1 MRLCNVCLT
10 HVAWGTTAS
19 WSSTGRRS
27 SPKRMLSSQKVC
39 VALSCS
45 SLFPSTS
52 SCSPLVIA
60 SWLCTPAFSQLLSG
74 LWDKNEGDMA
84 VNPRQFYNLFKE
96 AVPYFSGY
104 RWERRDSFYFLISY
118 SMLHMPCKMKT
129 AFWGRYITVS
139 SSDMN
144 KRVCISVNA
153 VNRMHRSSSGSYWI
167 SCIQKSTAGLLFA
180 DHWRNLNKNMPD
192 SGVWNRF
199 YPLNIDLLKGPISSP
214 FSHLYFFILDSSR
227 EASHD

>member
-1 MRLCNVCLT
+1 MTQPFKQIGTRTYFAWKCQPLSSFPRVQHSVSSTRSCNVCLT

-39 VALSCS
+39 VALSCFT
-45 SLFPSTS
+45 LFPSTS

-74 LWDKNEGDMA
+74 LWDENEGDTA

-104 RWERRDSFYFLISY
+104 RWGRRE
-118 SMLHMPCKMKT
+118 
-129 AFWGRYITVS
+129 VS
-139 SSDMN
+139 SIFWYHT
-144 KRVCISVNA
+144 VCYICHAKWKLPFEADISLHLQVT
-153 VNRMHRSSSGSYWI
+153 WI
-167 SCIQKSTAGLLFA
+167 KEYAFLLTQSTGCT
-180 DHWRNLNKNMPD
+180 
-192 SGVWNRF
+192 GV
-199 YPLNIDLLKGPISSP
+199 PQVPTG
-214 FSHLYFFILDSSR
+214 
-227 EASHD
+227 